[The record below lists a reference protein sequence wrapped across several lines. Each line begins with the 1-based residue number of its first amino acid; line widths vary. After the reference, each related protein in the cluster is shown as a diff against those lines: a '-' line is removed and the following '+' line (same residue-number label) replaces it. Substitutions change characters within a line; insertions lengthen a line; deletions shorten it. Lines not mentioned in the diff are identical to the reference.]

1 MGVLEPVHFLRVIL
15 FVMKATVSSV
25 GSMSGVRSPESI
37 MFVSAGNF
45 HLVLGLFNSLVV
57 VLLISLLLGHSLVIG
72 LHLEH
77 GVLLL
82 HGGLIFEHS
91 SHASDSVSLVG
102 VGLFFSAISVLFI
115 TVFTLLLLNPLFLS
129 VLVLLH
135 SVLVVKVLSLKLTD
149 TRDVHGDILGGSV
162 ESLSGTFH

>member
-1 MGVLEPVHFLRVIL
+1 MGVLIPVHFLGVIL

-25 GSMSGVRSPESI
+25 GSMSGVRSPEFI
-37 MFVSAGNF
+37 AFVNASDF
-45 HLVLGLFNSLVV
+45 HLVFGLINMLVFS
-57 VLLISLLLGHSLVIG
+57 LLISLCLGHSLVIG

-77 GVLLL
+77 GILLL

-91 SHASDSVSLVG
+91 SHASDGVSLVS

-115 TVFTLLLLNPLFLS
+115 TVFTLLLLNPLMLS
-129 VLVLLH
+129 SHILLH
-135 SVLVVKVLSLKLTD
+135 SVLVIEVLSLELTD
-149 TRDVHGDILGGSV
+149 TRDVHGDILSGSV